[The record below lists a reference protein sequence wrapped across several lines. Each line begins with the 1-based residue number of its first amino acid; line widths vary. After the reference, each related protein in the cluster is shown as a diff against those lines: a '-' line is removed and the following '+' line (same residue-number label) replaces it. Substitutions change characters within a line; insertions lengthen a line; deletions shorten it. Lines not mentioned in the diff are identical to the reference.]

1 MLERVE
7 KKEGSGM
14 RRSEEEERSGSM
26 LGQEWRGEER
36 WKKHDPIQK
45 WMIAHSNRRMEDK
58 VDETYRE

>member
-1 MLERVE
+1 
-7 KKEGSGM
+7 M

-26 LGQEWRGEER
+26 LGEER

>member
-26 LGQEWRGEER
+26 LGEER